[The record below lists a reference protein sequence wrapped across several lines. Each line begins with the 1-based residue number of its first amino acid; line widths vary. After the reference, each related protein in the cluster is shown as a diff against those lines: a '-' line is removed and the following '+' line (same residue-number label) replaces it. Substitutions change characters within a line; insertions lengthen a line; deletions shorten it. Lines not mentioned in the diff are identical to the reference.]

1 MYSFPRRMW
10 HRHNQSCGVGHRAR
24 APRGALGLVTPGH
37 ITLTASRHLVTR
49 CSLHYTCHHHLP
61 ESESRILRP
70 SSRLQLT
77 LGGG

>member
-49 CSLHYTCHHHLP
+49 ASPHCTPLVIITYPSQ
-61 ESESRILRP
+61 SRG
-70 SSRLQLT
+70 S
-77 LGGG
+77 